1 VGRSI
6 RSRPAPSPAV
16 VEVITVYLFL
26 KKWPGPDAHVVADD
40 PGFARRGERGRPVP
54 ECCHGQSERRRR
66 RNAENTGQRA
76 LSGIAKTTI
85 YRRHR
90 DRRDMLAGA
99 LSRLISPDSLGPEA
113 STPERLR
120 WLIRQA
126 VAAIDDGIGFGG
138 FASLLTDDDPEFS
151 TLFRQILVDH
161 RANLVGVIDACKADG
176 TMRGDVDPEAV
187 LDAVV
192 GVYITERAR
201 NGSVE
206 DDWEETIFRLLW
218 PAVTA

>member
-1 VGRSI
+1 M
-6 RSRPAPSPAV
+6 A
-16 VEVITVYLFL
+16 
-26 KKWPGPDAHVVADD
+26 
-40 PGFARRGERGRPVP
+40 
-54 ECCHGQSERRRR
+54 ERRDVDDRI
-66 RNAENTGQRA
+66 AESTLNLLRIGGPRAVTVEAVTA

-90 DRRDMLAGA
+90 DRRDMLAAA
-99 LSRLISPDSLGPEA
+99 LSRLISPDSLDLGAAPPE
-113 STPERLR
+113 TFR

-161 RANLVGVIDACKADG
+161 RANLVGVIDAGKADG
-176 TMRGDVDPEAV
+176 TMRSDVDPEAL

-192 GVYITERAR
+192 GIYITERAR

-206 DDWEETIFRLLW
+206 DHWDERLFNLLW
-218 PAVTA
+218 PTVTA